1 MSIRLS
7 IIVPTV
13 SRSDEFKRFLD
24 SLVSQKHL
32 ERVELIVVDQNED
45 DRLGKLLENKNFGFE
60 TIYLKEKKISSSFA
74 KNKGVEKA
82 RGEFCCFL
90 DDDCW
95 LQEQF
100 VSNINNALDSTGPS
114 EGLLMK
120 AVTPK
125 GEFLVPCKLSAG
137 YILNQRNIK
146 DAFFAPQIAHVYP
159 ADHFKK
165 LKGFNEKLG
174 VGTYFGSAEET
185 DMLVRL
191 VYDGVTFN
199 YREELVLYHPEVSY
213 STMTPQ
219 KSFQYG
225 LGFGAFCRIHGWWA
239 YWLYKLAKSLAGSL
253 IFLIVDVKK
262 SRSYFQTF
270 KGRASGFLNYSS
282 RMD

>member
-1 MSIRLS
+1 MFIRLS

-13 SRSDEFKRFLD
+13 SRNVEFKRLLD
-24 SLVSQKHL
+24 SLMVQKHL
-32 ERVELIVVDQNED
+32 ESVELIVVDQND
-45 DRLGKLLENKNFGFE
+45 DDELGKLFENKNFGLE
-60 TIYLKEKKISSSFA
+60 TVYLKEKKISSSFA
-74 KNKGVEKA
+74 KNKGIEKA
-82 RGEFCCFL
+82 RGAYCCFL

-100 VSNINNALDSTGPS
+100 VSNIILALDTTGSS

-120 AVTPK
+120 AVTPH
-125 GEFLVPCKLSAG
+125 GEFLVPCNLSTG

-159 ADHFKK
+159 TDHFKR
-165 LKGFNEKLG
+165 LKGFNERLG

-191 VYDGVTFN
+191 VFDGVTFR
-199 YREELVLYHPEVSY
+199 YSEELVLYHPEVSY

-225 LGFGAFCRIHGWWA
+225 LGFGAFCKIHRWNL
-239 YWLYKLAKSLAGSL
+239 YWLYKITRSLLGAVL
-253 IFLIVDVKK
+253 FLFLNS
-262 SRSYFQTF
+262 SRSVSYWKTFSGRVEGYFKF
-270 KGRASGFLNYSS
+270 R
-282 RMD
+282 